1 MKEKGLTSEEVLE
14 LTKQGKTNYVKNKAS
29 KSSLEIVCSCIFTY
43 FNGIFAFLAV
53 LIIIAGSFKSLI
65 FLPVIII
72 NILIG
77 IYQQIKS
84 KRILDKL
91 ALLDNS
97 KYTVIRDGKEEIVIS
112 NNLVLGDI
120 VKLESGDQIPA
131 DAEVVEGTASVNES
145 LLTGESDEIDK
156 VIGSELKSGS
166 FVVSGKI
173 YARLTHVG
181 EDSYVSKLSSEAKKI
196 KEKQSEMIHDI
207 EKIIRIAGVVI
218 IPIGAILLYQSMVV
232 NGESFRDAV
241 PAMVGAITGMIPEG
255 LYLLVTVALAL
266 SAARLAKKKVL
277 LHDMKSIETLARVD
291 VLCVDK
297 TGTITSSIMDVTD
310 VFGRVDEDEKE
321 LKEAKDILS
330 KYVNIVPDNN
340 ATMLAM
346 QKYFKSKGTLDAK
359 EVIPFDSKKKYSQVV
374 IKKDI
379 YKLGAPEF
387 LMSKKDLDKN
397 NNIIELY
404 TSMGKRVLTLVK
416 NDKPIIFIALQN
428 ELRENAKETFSY
440 FESQGIT
447 IKVISGDNPLTVSK
461 IAEKASIANADKYID
476 ASLLDTEEK
485 IKEAVMNYTVFGR
498 VKPEQK
504 KMIVDAIKENKL
516 KVAMTGDGVNDILA
530 MKEADCSIA
539 MGEGS
544 DAARSAAQVVLLD
557 SDFSHMKDIVFE
569 GRRNINNITRSATLF
584 LYKNMFSL
592 LLAVFSIVA
601 SFSYPLKSTQ
611 IAIISFFN
619 IGLPAFLLTF
629 EPNTKKQEGLFI
641 KNVFINALPAALTS
655 FTAVLSM
662 MHFAGVFN
670 IPNQDF
676 STACIYL
683 ISVVGFNILWLITRP
698 INNYHRIIFLI
709 CIIGILSTSSLL
721 GNVFDMR
728 NISVKSTSLC
738 MIFAFAEMSVIK
750 DISYLLN
757 QIDLKILKR
766 INKDRYNSL
775 LKKPIES
782 Q

>member
-43 FNGIFAFLAV
+43 FNGIFAFLSI
-53 LIIIAGSFKSLI
+53 LIIISGSFKSLI

-330 KYVNIVPDNN
+330 KYVNTVPDNN

-461 IAEKASIANADKYID
+461 IAEKASIANADKY
-476 ASLLDTEEK
+476 
-485 IKEAVMNYTVFGR
+485 
-498 VKPEQK
+498 
-504 KMIVDAIKENKL
+504 
-516 KVAMTGDGVNDILA
+516 
-530 MKEADCSIA
+530 IA

-728 NISVKSTSLC
+728 NISIKSTSLC